1 MVNGNKLH
9 LVYEE
14 PSVDQSAGFGLVYP
28 KSGVAQ
34 PEEFGVSYNRISTPG
49 QEDGTS
55 LETQIE
61 SNARTAASV
70 GVTVLPEHVITEVW
84 SGADPGRPGVGAVR
98 RLFSSGVVQHVF
110 VSTTDRLARDPWHV
124 VEFIRFCKDH
134 RATLHFADGTAVE
147 TVLDEALQYFKGLFG
162 HQEREKIAERTMNGK
177 VSTARA
183 GRMPNGTGR
192 GLFGYDYDPV
202 TKTRVI
208 NEAEAAIVRLMFD
221 LALGGSSCNSIARRL
236 RKLGIRT
243 KTGAEWDPRTVYYV
257 LKNQAYTGTQWWGRF
272 RTELLKS
279 GTDEAGKKLP
289 KRRVTPRP
297 PEEWILLEGFSP
309 RIIDPAVYEAVQHIL
324 EGRRRKG
331 THWDY
336 VLSELFRCLDCGSKV
351 CGATQKVT
359 YPYYRCTGTGGDE
372 RRPKICNVRSFRAD
386 FLEPA
391 VWRHICAAVRDPSGI
406 IEDLRRAYGDGG
418 ADVDRRIST
427 LRRQV
432 QKRRHEV
439 ATLVMQRTKGIID
452 QAMLETLVAPIN
464 QLREQYER
472 DLGLL
477 EEQKKLSEGLNQLEE
492 RIRAC
497 LSKYAERLDSL
508 DSGGKRR
515 LMSLLNV
522 RLTGGSDRRVL
533 VTGVLDLSLFT
544 TGRTLA

>member
-1 MVNGNKLH
+1 MVIGNKPE
-9 LVYEE
+9 LVYKELK
-14 PSVDQSAGFGLVYP
+14 VAQSLGVGLLYP
-28 KSGVAQ
+28 KSGVDKRG
-34 PEEFGVSYNRISTPG
+34 EFGVSYTRISTPG

-61 SNARTAASV
+61 SNGRTAASV

-84 SGADPGRPGVGAVR
+84 SGADPGRPGIGAVR
-98 RLFSSGVVQHVF
+98 RFISSGVVQHVF

-134 RATLHFADGTAVE
+134 RATLHFADGTPVE

-177 VSTARA
+177 LSTARA

-192 GLFGYDYDPV
+192 GIIGYDYDPV

-221 LALGGSSCNSIARRL
+221 MVLGGAFCKGIARHL
-236 RKLGIRT
+236 RKLGLRT
-243 KTGAEWDPRTVYYV
+243 KTGAEWHPRTVYNV
-257 LKNQAYTGTQWWGRF
+257 LRNEAYTGVQWWGKF

-297 PEEWILLEGFSP
+297 KEEWILLEGFSP
-309 RIIDPAVYEAVQHIL
+309 RIIEPAVYEAVQRIL
-324 EGRRRKG
+324 DGRRRGG
-331 THWDY
+331 TQWDY
-336 VLSELFRCLDCGSKV
+336 VFTKFFRCRHCGSPV
-351 CGATQKVT
+351 CGATQKVS
-359 YPYYRCTGTGGDE
+359 YPYYRCTGTGGDDQ
-372 RRPKICNVRSFRAD
+372 RPKICNIPSFRAD

-391 VWRHICAAVRDPSGI
+391 VWRHICAAVQDPSGI

-418 ADVDRRIST
+418 SDVDRRIST

-439 ATLVMQRTKGIID
+439 ATLVVQRTKGLID

-464 QLREQYER
+464 HLLEQYER

-497 LSKYAERLDSL
+497 LSKYAEGLDSL
-508 DSGGKRR
+508 DSEGKRR
-515 LMSLLNV
+515 LMNLLNV
-522 RLTGGSDRRVL
+522 RLTAGSDRRVL

-544 TGRTLA
+544 IGRTLA